1 MMIPEEVAARMA
13 HIANQQGLRGRKV
26 IVQWVPPQYAHENYM
41 GSFLVIDDHP
51 KSAAELL
58 FD

>member
-1 MMIPEEVAARMA
+1 MMIPTAVAEKMA

-26 IVQWVPPQYAHENYM
+26 IVQWVPPQYAHDDWM

-51 KSAAELL
+51 KSATETF